1 MSKPNSLP
9 CWNESNGVRDQA
21 AALLRRLI
29 AERTRSERRMA
40 EAGRNDPMKV
50 VTGRSAIENAITAT
64 RDVIRD
70 VDDLLIHD
78 VVPHNG
84 TSTQPTEPVHA
95 GAQSLR

>member
-1 MSKPNSLP
+1 MSNPNSLP
-9 CWNESNGVRDQA
+9 CDDESNGVREQA
-21 AALLRRLI
+21 DALLRRLI

-64 RDVIRD
+64 REVIRD
-70 VDDLLIHD
+70 VDELLVHE
-78 VVPHNG
+78 VVQRNG